1 MIYEYMCTT
10 CSKEWE
16 EEQKIT
22 EEAIKICPS
31 CQKPTAKRLISKSTF
46 ILQGGG
52 WYKEGYSNK

>member
-1 MIYEYMCTT
+1 MCTA

-22 EEAIKICPS
+22 EEAVKICPN
-31 CQKPTAKRLISKSTF
+31 CQEPTAKRLISKSTF

-52 WYKEGYSNK
+52 WYKEGYSK